1 MRLTHYPQANTLST
15 GKHTI
20 IRLTHY
26 QTHYP
31 TVNTDMIFVKNFT
44 RPEFLGPRF
53 YPKKCVN
60 RDNDKFT
67 TKQRKFFKLLNLRQ
81 NSVMLQYN
89 ILANIQLSQETLGQL
104 KISQDE

>member
-1 MRLTHYPQANTLST
+1 MAKVRKLPKVANYWQKMAKVVTRCQ
-15 GKHTI
+15 KM
-20 IRLTHY
+20 
-26 QTHYP
+26 P
-31 TVNTDMIFVKNFT
+31 DMIFVKNFT

>member
-1 MRLTHYPQANTLST
+1 MISAQRGNT
-15 GKHTI
+15 KI
-20 IRLTHY
+20 C
-26 QTHYP
+26 
-31 TVNTDMIFVKNFT
+31 TDLIFVKKFT